1 MRPDSGTRQMA
12 ASCQFLALPSG
23 LGQAVSMTNTLPAAA
38 SGTFAIG
45 GDLPVARLGFGTMR
59 LPRGTFTG
67 PVRDAKDGIEV
78 LRRAV
83 ELGVNHIDTASFYR
97 RGDVVANEL
106 VRQALAPYGDDL
118 VIATKVGPM
127 LGPDGTP
134 GKQATADQLRGLVE
148 DNLRELGLDHLDL
161 VYLRVGGMNAPGG
174 EPIGERFAAL
184 AELCE
189 EGLIRHLGVS
199 NVDAEQLASAR
210 DVAPVAAVQNAFH
223 VHATA
228 DAALLAECA
237 RTGTAFVPFFP
248 LGGGRDPIDASRLEK
263 TAARYGA
270 TVQQVALA
278 ALLAASP
285 VMLPIPGTGNL
296 AHLEENV
303 GAASLRLTAEDIA
316 EAGLGVF

>member
-1 MRPDSGTRQMA
+1 MA
-12 ASCQFLALPSG
+12 ATCQFLAAAPG
-23 LGQAVSMTNTLPAAA
+23 TGQAVSMTNTTNISPPAAA

-59 LPRGTFTG
+59 LPTGTFTG
-67 PVRDAKDGIEV
+67 PVRDPQDGIAV

-106 VRQALAPYGDDL
+106 VHRALAPYPDGL

-134 GKQATADQLRGLVE
+134 TLQATPEQLRGLVE
-148 DNLRELGLDHLDL
+148 DNLRELGVDQLDL
-161 VYLRVGGMNAPGG
+161 VYLRVGGRNAPG
-174 EPIGERFAAL
+174 EPVAERFAAL
-184 AELCE
+184 AELRAD
-189 EGLIRHLGVS
+189 GLIRHLGVS
-199 NVDAEQLASAR
+199 NVDAAQLAEAR
-210 DVAPVAAVQNAFH
+210 AIAPVAAVQNAFH
-223 VHATA
+223 VHATT
-228 DAALLAECA
+228 DAALLAECG

-248 LGGGRDPIDASRLEK
+248 LGGGLEPIDTTRLSE
-263 TAARYGA
+263 TAARYGV

-285 VMLPIPGTGNL
+285 VMLPIPGTGSL
-296 AHLEENV
+296 AHLAENV
-303 GAASLRLTAEDIA
+303 GAARLQLTPEDLASL
-316 EAGLGVF
+316 AG